1 MERRIVMRQVI
12 IRFLK
17 HLNAEKNASS
27 TTIVTYRYDLIK
39 FNDYLAHRVGS
50 RFLPGDVS
58 RDHIRDYL
66 AWLSDVGHQKPNGP
80 AARARALAA
89 IRSFFK
95 YAHRA
100 GLLRDN
106 PAADVALPK
115 TRMGEIRALSQV
127 DCGRLLRVIDTNPSP
142 FRKIRDRAIIVT
154 FLLTGARLRELVELD
169 KSDIDLDQSTIRL
182 HRKGGDINI
191 LPLADSA
198 KLELKAYLKQRRKR
212 SRARALFVSC
222 RNQRISRGTVWY
234 LVKKYF
240 KKSRIRTSGMGPHV
254 LRHTF
259 ATLLLSQGENLR
271 VIQTLMNHKSLA
283 TTARY
288 LHSRSQELVKAVNG
302 LNLVGS

>member
-1 MERRIVMRQVI
+1 
-12 IRFLK
+12 
-17 HLNAEKNASS
+17 
-27 TTIVTYRYDLIK
+27 
-39 FNDYLAHRVGS
+39 
-50 RFLPGDVS
+50 
-58 RDHIRDYL
+58 
-66 AWLSDVGHQKPNGP
+66 
-80 AARARALAA
+80 
-89 IRSFFK
+89 
-95 YAHRA
+95 
-100 GLLRDN
+100 
-106 PAADVALPK
+106 
-115 TRMGEIRALSQV
+115 MGEIRALSQV

>member
-1 MERRIVMRQVI
+1 MRQVI
-12 IRFLK
+12 RRFLK
-17 HLNAEKNASS
+17 HLKTEKNASL
-27 TTIVTYRYDLIK
+27 TTIESYRYDLHK
-39 FNDYLAHRVGS
+39 FYAYLVKRLGN
-50 RFLPGDVS
+50 RFLPGDVT

-66 AWLSDVGHQKPNGP
+66 TWLSEVGHQKPNGP
-80 AARARALAA
+80 SARARALAA

-106 PAADVALPK
+106 PAADIALPK
-115 TRMGEIRALSQV
+115 IRMGEIRALSS
-127 DCGRLLRVIDTNPSP
+127 DECGRLLRVVETNRSP

-154 FLLTGARLRELVELD
+154 FLLTGARLREIVQLD
-169 KSDIDLDQSTIRL
+169 KAYIDLHQSTVRL

-198 KLELKAYLKQRRKR
+198 KTELKAYLKQRRKR
-212 SRARALFVSC
+212 SRARALIIHC
-222 RNQRISRGTVWY
+222 RNRRISRGAVWY

-240 KKSRIRTSGMGPHV
+240 KKSRLRTHGMGPHT

-271 VIQTLMNHKSLA
+271 VIQSLMNHNSLA

-302 LNLVGS
+302 LK